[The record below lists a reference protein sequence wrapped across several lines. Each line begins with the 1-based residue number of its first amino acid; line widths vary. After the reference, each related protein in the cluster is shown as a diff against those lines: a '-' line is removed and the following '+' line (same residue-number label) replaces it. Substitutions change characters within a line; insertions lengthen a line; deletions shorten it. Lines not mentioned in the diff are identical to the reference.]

1 MIETDQVYS
10 KLERR
15 LFLLLGIITIASAVW
30 VTHLYFEAR
39 VINMSW
45 NETFT
50 TPEEFW
56 SIVPDWKWRSTHG

>member
-1 MIETDQVYS
+1 METDQIYS

-15 LFLLLGIITIASAVW
+15 LFLLLGVIIIASVVW
-30 VTHLYFEAR
+30 VTHLYFEQR

-50 TPEEFW
+50 TPKEFW
-56 SIVPDWKWRSTHG
+56 SVVPDWKWRSVYG

>member
-1 MIETDQVYS
+1 MTDLVYT

-39 VINMSW
+39 VINMAW
-45 NETFT
+45 DETFT
-50 TPEEFW
+50 TPKEFW
-56 SIVPDWKWRSTHG
+56 SSVPKWEWRSIYG

>member
-1 MIETDQVYS
+1 MIETDQIYS
-10 KLERR
+10 KFERR
-15 LFLLLGIITIASAVW
+15 LFILLGVICVVAAVW

-50 TPEEFW
+50 TPKEFW
-56 SIVPDWKWRSTHG
+56 SAVPRWEWRSIYG

>member
-1 MIETDQVYS
+1 MTDLVYT

-15 LFLLLGIITIASAVW
+15 LFILLGLITIVSAVW

-39 VINMSW
+39 VINMAW

-50 TPEEFW
+50 TPEAFW
-56 SIVPDWKWRSTHG
+56 SLVPKWEWRTIHG